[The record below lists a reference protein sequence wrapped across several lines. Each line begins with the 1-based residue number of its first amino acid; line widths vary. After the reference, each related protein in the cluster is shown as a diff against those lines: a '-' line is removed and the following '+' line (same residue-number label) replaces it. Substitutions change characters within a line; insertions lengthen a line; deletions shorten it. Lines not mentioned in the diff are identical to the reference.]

1 MASDSGRVT
10 SKLKREIIIRLNKRR
25 QKSKDPRQQEQLIGR
40 LGSKGGGEDG
50 NKEENVSQR
59 LGMLLESDDRR
70 DQGQILSCLKRRIL
84 SKGNEKLLKCFL
96 QENDIMIRY
105 VYLLLLGEDV
115 GEGQRQES
123 S

>member
-1 MASDSGRVT
+1 M
-10 SKLKREIIIRLNKRR
+10 
-25 QKSKDPRQQEQLIGR
+25 GR

-59 LGMLLESDDRR
+59 LGMLLESEDRR
-70 DQGQILSCLKRRIL
+70 DQGQILSCLKHSIL

-105 VYLLLLGEDV
+105 VYLLLLGEDI